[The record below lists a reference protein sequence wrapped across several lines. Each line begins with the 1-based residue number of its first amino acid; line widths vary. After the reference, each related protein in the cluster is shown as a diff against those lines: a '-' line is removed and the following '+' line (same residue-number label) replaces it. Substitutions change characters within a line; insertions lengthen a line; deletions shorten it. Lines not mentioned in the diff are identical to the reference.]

1 MFLSEGHFFMMAA
14 EIVIIILELNW
25 AGEKKEAGFL
35 FFGVFFTHSIYCPR
49 LLFRLIHGEHFF
61 HFAF

>member
-1 MFLSEGHFFMMAA
+1 MMAA

-35 FFGVFFTHSIYCPR
+35 FFGGFFTHSIYCPG
-49 LLFRLIHGEHFF
+49 LLFRLINGEHFF